1 MDRLLLVSAD
11 GHIGAPMEG
20 YRPYLEE
27 RYLADFDAWS
37 QLHLAHTTERVA
49 AKKEKH
55 LVRSPRRPY
64 PTTAQIGDPATRLAI
79 LDSEGTA
86 AEVLFP
92 GPDFTDEHTVPFK
105 VVIGTNPD
113 RQSLELEAAGDRA
126 YNRWLADYVAAAS
139 PRAIGLANIN
149 IGDIEV
155 AVAEVRWAKEA
166 GLRGIHI
173 PEADGR
179 VPHYWDERYTPL
191 WNVCEELELP
201 VHFHGGTGYPED
213 FRMWH
218 GDPGA
223 TALMWSETGFWAT
236 RPLKFLICGGVL
248 ERHPTLKIVITEAT
262 NGWVPQYLAG
272 LDAQEDYLS
281 HLSLKPSEYWQRQC
295 FLGASLLRRTEWP
308 LRDKIGVDHMMF
320 GVDFPHPEGSWLRT
334 LPWLQAVF
342 GEGEAT
348 EAELRAIAGTNAVRV
363 YGLDV
368 KELTPIAERVGF
380 SLEQVFQPVPEDIDP
395 DLVNAGGL
403 QLA

>member
-1 MDRLLLVSAD
+1 MDKLLLVSAD
-11 GHIGAPMEG
+11 GHIGAPMAD
-20 YRPYLEE
+20 YRPYLEA
-27 RYLADFDAWS
+27 RYLDDFDAWAKD
-37 QLHLAHTTERVA
+37 HLAHTEDRVA

-55 LVRSPRRPY
+55 LVRPPRRPY
-64 PTTAQIGDPATRLAI
+64 PTTPQICDPTTRLAI
-79 LDSEGTA
+79 LDAEGVA

-105 VVIGTNPD
+105 VIIGTNPD

-139 PRAIGLANIN
+139 PRAIGLANICVA
-149 IGDIEV
+149 DV
-155 AVAEVRWAKEA
+155 PTAVAEVRWAKAA

-173 PEADGR
+173 PEADSR
-179 VPHYWDERYTPL
+179 VPHYWDESYTPL
-191 WNVCEELELP
+191 WNVCEELELA

-223 TALMWSETGFWAT
+223 TALMWSEAGFWAT

-248 ERHPTLKIVITEAT
+248 ERHPTLKVVITEAT
-262 NGWVPQYLAG
+262 NGWVPGYLAA
-272 LDAQEDYLS
+272 LDAQDSLS

-295 FLGASLLRRTEWP
+295 YLGASLLRRSEWP
-308 LRDKIGVDHMMF
+308 LREQIGIDHMMY

-342 GEGEAT
+342 GEGGASEH
-348 EAELRAIAGTNAVRV
+348 ELRAIAGGNALGV
-363 YGLDV
+363 YGLDPD
-368 KELTPIAERVGF
+368 ELTPIAERVGF
-380 SLEQVFQPVPEDIDP
+380 SLEEVYQPVPADIDP
-395 DLVNAGGL
+395 DLLNVGGL